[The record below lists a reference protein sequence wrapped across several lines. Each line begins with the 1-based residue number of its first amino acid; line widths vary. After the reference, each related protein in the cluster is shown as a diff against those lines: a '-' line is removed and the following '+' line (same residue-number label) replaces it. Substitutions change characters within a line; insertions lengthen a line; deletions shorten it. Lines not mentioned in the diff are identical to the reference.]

1 MKINKIRSEK
11 VEITTDT
18 AKIQRIIREWY
29 KQGFVNKIDNLE
41 EMDKYL
47 KSYNLSRLNQEEI
60 ENMSIPITS
69 NEIETLI
76 FEPQTNK
83 TDSLSFYL
91 SCIWLRILIIS
102 WS

>member
-1 MKINKIRSEK
+1 MKQVRLQQKMQKYKGSKKKNY
-11 VEITTDT
+11 
-18 AKIQRIIREWY
+18 Y
-29 KQGFVNKIDNLE
+29 KQLYANKMDNLE
-41 EMDKYL
+41 EMDTFL
-47 KSYNLSRLNQEEI
+47 ERDNLSRLNQEEI

-91 SCIWLRILIIS
+91 SCI
-102 WS
+102 